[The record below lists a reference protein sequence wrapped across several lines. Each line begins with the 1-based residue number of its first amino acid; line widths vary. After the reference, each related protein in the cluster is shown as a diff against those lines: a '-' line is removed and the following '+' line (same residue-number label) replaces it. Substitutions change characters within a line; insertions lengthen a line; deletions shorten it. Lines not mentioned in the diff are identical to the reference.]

1 MNSKLNCRW
10 PLFPVR
16 GVFSLAVQNLHIR
29 SLGLR
34 SLRSVSGG
42 LVLLHN
48 NSQLCYTSSLP
59 WDSLLHPTEGP
70 HRIVS
75 HNQDAQLCG
84 GLAHE
89 NAAPR
94 SCKGPRG
101 GGGSLVRYPG
111 CRSRPD
117 AFTQIRLFH
126 IDENVILINMHGCC
140 CLGSN

>member
-101 GGGSLVRYPG
+101 GWGGHSSVIQVADLGLMHSHKSVR
-111 CRSRPD
+111 
-117 AFTQIRLFH
+117 F
-126 IDENVILINMHGCC
+126 ILMKM
-140 CLGSN
+140 SF